1 MSTVTTV
8 QVAYSPLLPVLPPY
22 LMVFF
27 YYDDYDNCDYIISW
41 FRLHPDIVHLL
52 SPHTSPGNLDTQVVT
67 KINIEKKEAI
77 SKANI

>member
-1 MSTVTTV
+1 M
-8 QVAYSPLLPVLPPY
+8 LPPY

-52 SPHTSPGNLDTQVVT
+52 SPHTSPGNLDTLVVT
-67 KINIEKKEAI
+67 KINIEKKETTLRFPKLI
-77 SKANI
+77 YEVNGK